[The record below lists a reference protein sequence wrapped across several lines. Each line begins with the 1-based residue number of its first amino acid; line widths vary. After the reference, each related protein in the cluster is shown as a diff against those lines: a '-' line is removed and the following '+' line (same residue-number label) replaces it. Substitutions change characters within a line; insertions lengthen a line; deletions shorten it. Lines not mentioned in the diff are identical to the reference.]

1 MMVHLIH
8 SSITG
13 ALFSMTLNSVVLSTL
28 DVVFVWMI
36 AVSTCSVSEKLT
48 EVDITSTLIGTVV
61 ILVLVVLDFVDL
73 FVVAVC
79 VTCPLG
85 IGLEEVNG
93 ISLYTKKERVK

>member
-1 MMVHLIH
+1 MSLLP
-8 SSITG
+8 G